1 MGAAGDWMR
10 NTQEFHVAVMAGD
23 GIGPEVMA
31 PCLELLERASARLGG
46 FRLRFEALEA
56 GAGTY
61 AETGTALSE
70 ETLKRAAAAD
80 AILLGAMGL
89 PDIRYPDGREIA
101 PQIDIRFALELYAGV
116 RPVRSIPGL
125 AGPLSDPR
133 AQALDFVLVRESTEG
148 LFAAMGKTRFE
159 GDGGDG
165 GDEAA
170 HDTMVI
176 TRAGSER
183 LFDFCFA
190 LARKRK
196 QAGAP
201 GILTCVDKANVF
213 GGFAFFRKIFQERAQ
228 HVPEIEARLAYVDAT
243 ALNMVRNPWVF
254 DVIAT
259 ENMFG
264 DILSD
269 LGAGLMGGMGVAP
282 SADIGPAHAVFQ
294 PCHGTA
300 PDIMGSGK
308 ANPTAMILSAAMMLE
323 WLGERHGEPKAAEA
337 GEVLRAAVDAAFAPG
352 TLRPCEL
359 GGTSGLKDIA
369 AGVAEAL
376 AKV

>member
-1 MGAAGDWMR
+1 MQ
-10 NTQEFHVAVMAGD
+10 NTQAFHVAVMAGD

-31 PCLELLERASARLGG
+31 PSLDLLERLSARLGG
-46 FRLRFEALEA
+46 FRFRFEALEA
-56 GAGTY
+56 GAGAY

-159 GDGGDG
+159 GD
-165 GDEAA
+165 EAA

-183 LFDFCFA
+183 LFDFSFE

-196 QAGAP
+196 AKGAP
-201 GILTCVDKANVF
+201 GVLTCVDKANVF
-213 GGFAFFRKIFQERAQ
+213 GGFAFFRKIFQERAA
-228 HVPEIEARLAYVDAT
+228 HFPEVEARLAYVDAT

-254 DVIAT
+254 DVVAT

-282 SADIGPAHAVFQ
+282 SADIGPKHAVFQ

-300 PDIMGSGK
+300 PDIMGSGQ
-308 ANPTAMILSAAMMLE
+308 ANPTAMFLSAAMMLE
-323 WLGERHGEPKAAEA
+323 WLGERHGEPKAVEA
-337 GEVLRAAVDAAFAPG
+337 GGLLRSAVDAAYTPG

-359 GGTSGLKDIA
+359 GGTSGLKAITER
-369 AGVAEAL
+369 VAQAVG
-376 AKV
+376 KV